1 MKFDA
6 VLWDYDGTL
15 VNSAPKNIS
24 ITIDILKKIVPHLTE
39 ENLPKYLLNEQLY
52 HKANHEAEN
61 WLDLYINYLGM
72 TEEEAIKAGK
82 LWSVHQKSNST
93 PVELFENISEVV
105 SQLSLPQGIC
115 SQNSNKNIENLLKSH
130 HISQFFNSI
139 IGYDDVETNAQKPS
153 AEGGIKC
160 LHQIF
165 GKLNDLKILYIGDHK
180 SDILFA
186 NNIREKLVPQHST
199 AYSAIVTYSGANI
212 ENWDI
217 QPDFVIHNPLDLLEV
232 VK

>member
-15 VNSAPKNIS
+15 VNSAPKNIN
-24 ITIDILKKIVPHLTE
+24 ITIDILKEIVPHLTG
-39 ENLPKYLLNEQLY
+39 ENLPKYLLNQQFY

-82 LWSVHQKSNST
+82 LWSVHQKSNTT
-93 PVELFENISEVV
+93 PVELFENIAEVV

-115 SQNSNKNIENLLKSH
+115 SQNSSKNIENLLKSH
-130 HISQFFNSI
+130 HISEYFNSI

-160 LHQIF
+160 LNQIF

-186 NNIREKLVPQHST
+186 NNVREKLVPHHST

-217 QPDFVIHNPLDLLEV
+217 KPDFVIHNPLDLFSII
-232 VK
+232 